1 MPTKKK
7 RINIIPDNL
16 EPVLSKQEVVPSVYT
31 GQKLADNDPVKYGK
45 IVQELGNGAGLIK
58 IARKYK
64 CSPET
69 IMAISKREK
78 GTIDAVQS
86 LTQGLTTYATQACLM
101 KIIEKLEDDEIPA
114 GVLPVAFGILRDKE
128 KSDLG
133 QATTITETRNKIT
146 INDVKAELEAM
157 KANAIDITHS

>member
-7 RINIIPDNL
+7 RINIVPDNL
-16 EPVLSKQEVVPSVYT
+16 TPVLQEEEVVPSLFT
-31 GQKLADNDPVKYGK
+31 GQKMADHDPEKYGK
-45 IVQELGNGAGLIK
+45 IVQGLGEGKALTRLAK
-58 IARKYK
+58 KYR
-64 CSPET
+64 CAPET

-86 LTQGLTTYATQACLM
+86 LTQGLTSYATQACLM
-101 KIIEKLEDDEIPA
+101 KIIEKLDSDEIPP

-128 KSDLG
+128 KADLG
-133 QATTITETRNKIT
+133 QASTITENRNKVT

-157 KANAIDITHS
+157 RVNAIDVSPT

>member
-1 MPTKKK
+1 
-7 RINIIPDNL
+7 
-16 EPVLSKQEVVPSVYT
+16 LSKEKVVPSVYT

-58 IARKYK
+58 TARKYK

-101 KIIEKLEDDEIPA
+101 KIIEKLEQDEIPA
-114 GVLPVAFGILRDKE
+114 GVLPIAFGILRDE
-128 KSDLG
+128 ERADLG
-133 QATTITETRNKIT
+133 QASQIVEHKAKIT
-146 INDVKAELEAM
+146 LADVKAELEEM
-157 KANAIDITHS
+157 RRDAIDVTPKDPKDNQGV

>member
-16 EPVLSKQEVVPSVYT
+16 EPVLSKEEVVPSVYT

-58 IARKYK
+58 TARKYK

-101 KIIEKLEDDEIPA
+101 KIIEKLEQDEIPA

-133 QATTITETRNKIT
+133 QATTITETRNKVT

-157 KANAIDITHS
+157 RSTAIDITD